1 MAAYKLLK
9 CYAVIFDS
17 VQIAIKLRIL
27 ILVFSSLLLNCVEE
41 GDPAKDCLFKLRIDW
56 FL

>member
-27 ILVFSSLLLNCVEE
+27 IPVFSSLLLNCVEE
-41 GDPAKDCLFKLRIDW
+41 GDPAKDCLFKLRIDR